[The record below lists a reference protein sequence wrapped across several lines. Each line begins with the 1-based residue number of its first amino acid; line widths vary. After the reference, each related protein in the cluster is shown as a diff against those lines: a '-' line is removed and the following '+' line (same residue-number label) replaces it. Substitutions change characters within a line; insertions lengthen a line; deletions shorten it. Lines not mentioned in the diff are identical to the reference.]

1 MKQLILIIISTF
13 IFSLGYSQVKIMTPI
28 ESVRNKKIDY
38 EYGYLPGKRFP
49 YYKTI
54 EKYDFNGQKIRVE
67 LYDYREIKGLQH
79 IDCST
84 ERIENLSEFAKEN
97 SILRVAQY
105 IDKLFQESNIQI
117 DTTVQ
122 NSIEIYLEALD
133 SRLIG
138 FGYIKIHGLCQ
149 IRVKYLDNEKIYC
162 SDIMDGDKNSPLG
175 KYAFVTRKTGLRK
188 MGSASI
194 REVIEQF
201 LVDLKNDI

>member
-149 IRVKYLDNEKIYC
+149 IRVKYLDNDKIYC

-201 LVDLKNDI
+201 LADLKNDI

>member
-67 LYDYREIKGLQH
+67 LYDYREIKGFQH

-149 IRVKYLDNEKIYC
+149 IRVKYLDNDKIYC

>member
-84 ERIENLSEFAKEN
+84 ERIENSSEFAKEN

-201 LVDLKNDI
+201 LADLKNDI

>member
-149 IRVKYLDNEKIYC
+149 IRVKYLDNDKIYC